1 MIRLQNGQPLPPFL
15 AVEGVIRTTDD
26 GKRMGVIDIETELNA
41 QVARI
46 AELEAALRAMYDI
59 TNPIGSVMGSDAMK
73 ATLAQARA
81 ALKVAP

>member
-1 MIRLQNGQPLPPFL
+1 MN
-15 AVEGVIRTTDD
+15 
-26 GKRMGVIDIETELNA
+26 NA
-41 QVARI
+41 DYAMMKIALEDRI